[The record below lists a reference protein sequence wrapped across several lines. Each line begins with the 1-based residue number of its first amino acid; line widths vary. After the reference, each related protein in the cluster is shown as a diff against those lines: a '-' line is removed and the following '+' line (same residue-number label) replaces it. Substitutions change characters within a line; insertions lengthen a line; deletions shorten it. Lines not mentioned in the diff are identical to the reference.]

1 MASEHV
7 VVHSN
12 VSKGFTFFYSVVFE
26 LLSNVVAK
34 SRIYLTKYR
43 INSTTLRPSLQPRIG
58 VGMGRIRPDL
68 QVFLD
73 PPYGSR
79 VSNL

>member
-34 SRIYLTKYR
+34 SRIYLTKYL
-43 INSTTLRPSLQPRIG
+43 INSTTLRPSLNHG
-58 VGMGRIRPDL
+58 
-68 QVFLD
+68 
-73 PPYGSR
+73 
-79 VSNL
+79 